1 MRRPLLALFSA
12 FLGASCAAPHATS
25 TNVAGKQTIALVLNI
40 RSDFWKPSE
49 AGVAQAQK
57 ELPDFNLIVRYP
69 QESTPASQIA
79 LVHDLVADGVAGIMI
94 STIDIGRESADL
106 DSIGKKIPLIAT
118 DSDLPETSRLA
129 FIGSSN
135 EEAGQL
141 AGKIAMKALPHGGK
155 CVGFVGRQAALNS
168 KQRIAGFNE
177 ATQGS
182 QITLVDVRDDNGD
195 QASVRQNAAQMLPAH
210 SDVNCMIGFYWYDG
224 SNIYEALKSVGRVG
238 EVKIIAFDDYEAT
251 LDAIE
256 NGGIAGTVVQQPY
269 NWSYQGMKDLARAVG
284 GDKTW
289 VPADGMV
296 YLPSLVV
303 DRENLKAFRNQ
314 QSQY

>member
-1 MRRPLLALFSA
+1 MRRPLLALVSA
-12 FLGASCAAPHATS
+12 FLAASCAAPHGIS
-25 TNVAGKQTIALVLNI
+25 TNVAGKRTIALVLNI
-40 RSDFWKPSE
+40 RSDFWNPAE

-57 ELPDFNLIVRYP
+57 DLPDFNLIVRYP
-69 QESTPASQIA
+69 QQSTPASQMA

-94 STIDIGRESADL
+94 STIDPRSESADL
-106 DSIGKKIPLIAT
+106 DPVGKMIPLIAT
-118 DSDLPETSRLA
+118 DSDLPGTSRLA

-135 EEAGQL
+135 EEAGRL

-168 KQRIAGFNE
+168 KQRIAGFHE
-177 ATQGS
+177 ATEGS
-182 QITLVDVRDDNGD
+182 QIALVDVRDDDGD
-195 QASVRQNAAQMLPAH
+195 QARARENAAEILPAH

-224 SNIYEALKSVGRVG
+224 QNIYQALKSAGRVG
-238 EVKIIAFDDYEAT
+238 DVKIIAFDDYEAT
-251 LDAIE
+251 LDAVE
-256 NGGIAGTVVQQPY
+256 NGAIAGTVVQQPY
-269 NWSYQGMKDLARAVG
+269 TWAYQGMKDLARAVG

-296 YLPSLVV
+296 YLPALVV
-303 DRENLKAFRNQ
+303 DRDNLKAFRDQ